1 MIRSFSS
8 TTPSESAWH
17 YLPITTSAWQ
27 RPRSYPTEVRRIL
40 LPIKYERLTDVV
52 VTSVLD
58 FAAKI
63 KMDLVLL
70 VVCEDNAYDQELL
83 FSALRGFRANV
94 QRFGDVSLSIDTA
107 VGYNDETISHYA
119 DLYGVDVVILANQ
132 LSKFS
137 HEEKDNFA
145 MFASN
150 WQPLV

>member
-1 MIRSFSS
+1 MLRSFSS
-8 TTPSESAWH
+8 TTSSESAWH
-17 YLPITTSAWQ
+17 YLPITTSSWQ
-27 RPRSYPTEVRRIL
+27 RPRSYPPVVQRIL
-40 LPIKYERLTDVV
+40 LPVQYERLTDIV

-63 KMDLVLL
+63 KMDLVVL
-70 VVCEDNAYDQELL
+70 VVCEDNAYDRELL

-94 QRFGDVSLSIDTA
+94 QRFGEVSLSIDTA

-119 DLYGVDVVILANQ
+119 DLYGVDVVILPNQ
-132 LSKFS
+132 LSKFEQ
-137 HEEKDNFA
+137 EEKEKFA

>member
-1 MIRSFSS
+1 MLRSFSS
-8 TTPSESAWH
+8 ATSSESAWH
-17 YLPITTSAWQ
+17 YLPITTSSWQ
-27 RPRSYPTEVRRIL
+27 RPRSYPPVVQRIL
-40 LPIKYERLTDVV
+40 LPVQYERLTDVV

-63 KMDLVLL
+63 KMELVVL
-70 VVCEDNAYDQELL
+70 VVCEDNAYDRELL

-94 QRFGDVSLSIDTA
+94 QRFGEVSLSIDTA

-119 DLYGVDVVILANQ
+119 DLYGVDVVILPNQ
-132 LSKFS
+132 LSKFEQ
-137 HEEKDNFA
+137 EEKEKFA

>member
-1 MIRSFSS
+1 MIRSFSA
-8 TTPSESAWH
+8 TPPSESAWH
-17 YLPITTSAWQ
+17 YLPVTASSWQ
-27 RPRSYPTEVRRIL
+27 RPRSYPSVVRRIL
-40 LPIKYERLTDVV
+40 LPVKYEHLTDMV

-70 VVCEDNAYDQELL
+70 VVCEDNDYDRELL
-83 FSALRGFRANV
+83 FSALKGFRAHA
-94 QRFGDVSLSIDTA
+94 QRFGEVLLSIDTA

-132 LSKFS
+132 LPKFKQD
-137 HEEKDNFA
+137 EKEKFA
-145 MFASN
+145 MFTSS

>member
-1 MIRSFSS
+1 MLRSFSS
-8 TTPSESAWH
+8 TTSSESAWH
-17 YLPITTSAWQ
+17 YLPITTSSWQ
-27 RPRSYPTEVRRIL
+27 RPRSYPPVVQRIL
-40 LPIKYERLTDVV
+40 LPVQYERLTDVV

-63 KMDLVLL
+63 KMELVVL
-70 VVCEDNAYDQELL
+70 VVCEDNAYDRELL

-94 QRFGDVSLSIDTA
+94 QRFGEVSLSIDTA

-119 DLYGVDVVILANQ
+119 DLYGVDVVILPNQ
-132 LSKFS
+132 LSKFEQ
-137 HEEKDNFA
+137 EEKEKFA

>member
-8 TTPSESAWH
+8 TAATESAWH
-17 YLPITTSAWQ
+17 YLPVTTSLWQ
-27 RPRSYPTEVRRIL
+27 RPRSYPTVVQRIL
-40 LPIKYERLTDVV
+40 LPIQFEHLSDMV

-70 VVCEDNAYDQELL
+70 VVCEDTDFDRELL
-83 FSALRGFRANV
+83 FSALRGLQAHA
-94 QRFGDVSLSIDTA
+94 QQFGEVSLSIDTA
-107 VGYNDETISHYA
+107 VGFNNETISQYA

-132 LSKFS
+132 LSEFEPMETEKFAKFS
-137 HEEKDNFA
+137 T
-145 MFASN
+145 S